1 MPRPFRTQE
10 EISSIKDSI
19 LDVAAELI
27 SEEGFNK
34 LSMRK
39 IASRLGISATNIY
52 YYFANKDEI
61 NVMIRTRGFHML
73 YEKQRLEHDRYESP
87 VDRLRALVWVY
98 VKFGITYPD
107 YYDIMYNLRTPK
119 YTNYLGTELEQ
130 FASLFKKT
138 STRTLEITIDLLADL
153 SGGKI
158 ENLDAYLECRYE
170 AIKIWSDLHGMISIY
185 NSRVLFETAEN
196 DKEILDRRVND
207 VIEETLLNCTSKLP
221 LSAAGGK

>member
-1 MPRPFRTQE
+1 MPPTVQTPE
-10 EISSIKDSI
+10 EINIIRNKI
-19 LDVAAELI
+19 LDVAVDLI
-27 SEEGFNK
+27 AEEGFSK

-61 NVMIRTRGFHML
+61 NVMIRIRGFHML
-73 YEKQRLEHDRYESP
+73 YEKQRIEYDRYESP
-87 VDRLRALVWVY
+87 VDRFRALVWVY

-119 YTNYLGTELEQ
+119 YTNYLGTEFEKSAD
-130 FASLFKKT
+130 FEKRTSL
-138 STRTLEITIDLLADL
+138 RTLEITIDLLADL
-153 SGGKI
+153 CGIKI
-158 ENLDAYLECRYE
+158 DTLDAYLECKYK
-170 AIKIWSDLHGMISIY
+170 AIKIWSDMHGIISIY

-207 VIEETLLNCTSKLP
+207 AINEII
-221 LSAAGGK
+221 AGCREPHLHN